1 MQAPALK
8 RTPLEAWIAGKIA
21 ASPSLPLRPEE
32 LAAYQL
38 QKLCETIEYASHCS
52 PFYREKLSKFTPA
65 ELKSISDLARFP
77 FTSCE
82 ELRDENPRFL
92 AVSQDEISRVVTL
105 SSSGTTGRP
114 KRVFFTADDQQLAVD
129 FFQCGTK
136 NLAAPG
142 DPVMVL
148 LPWETPGSIGDLLAE
163 GISRSGA
170 VPVRH
175 GMISSLGGALERLTA
190 EKIDSVIGLPV
201 QVFALARYAQAMGA
215 SPRLRSV
222 ALVSDHVPAC
232 IVAELK
238 RLWHCEVFQHYGAT
252 EMGLGGGVD
261 CQAHAGYHLREAD
274 LYFEIVDPESG
285 KPVLAG
291 EPGEV
296 VFTTLT
302 RRGMPLIRYRT
313 GDLSRMLTAPCACG
327 SLLRRMEP
335 LKSRDSVRL
344 GSPKGPGSHLTM
356 AMLDEALFPVPGV
369 IEFEATLRR
378 GQGLSTLTIAA
389 QSVHSGPGADPVSG
403 PANPV
408 EQALRKALGSVDA
421 IDCEHRAGRLD
432 LDIGVRYGVDA
443 LQPRAEKRMI
453 TEAGLNGEQG
463 NLPYP
468 PRQDSAR
475 G

>member
-1 MQAPALK
+1 MPAPALK
-8 RTPLEAWIAGKIA
+8 RTPLEAWIAGKIAGKIA

-38 QKLCETIEYASHCS
+38 QKLRETIDYAARHS
-52 PFYREKLSKFTPA
+52 PFYRQKLRNFALA
-65 ELKSISDLARFP
+65 ELHSLSDLARLP
-77 FTSCE
+77 FTTSE
-82 ELRDENPRFL
+82 ELRDQNPRFL
-92 AVSQDEISRVVTL
+92 SVSQDEISRVVTL

-148 LPWETPGSIGDLLAE
+148 LPWKTPGSIGDLLTE

-175 GMISSLGGALERLTA
+175 GMISGLAEALERLTA
-190 EKIDSVIGLPV
+190 EKIRSVIGLPV
-201 QVFALARYAQAMGA
+201 QVFALARYGEAMGA
-215 SPRLRSV
+215 SPSLRSV

-232 IVAELK
+232 IVAEIE
-238 RLWHCEVFQHYGAT
+238 RLWHCELFQHYGAT

-261 CQAHAGYHLREAD
+261 CQAHTGYHLREAD
-274 LYFEIVDPESG
+274 LYFEIIDPQSG
-285 KPVLAG
+285 QPVPAG
-291 EPGEV
+291 ETGEV

-327 SLLRRMEP
+327 SLLRRLQP
-335 LKSRDSVRL
+335 LKSRDSIHL
-344 GSPKGPGSHLTM
+344 GPPGEPGSSLTM

-369 IEFEATLRR
+369 IDFEATLHR
-378 GQGLSTLTIAA
+378 GAGAATLTIAA
-389 QSVHSGPGADPVSG
+389 QSVYGPGAG
-403 PANPV
+403 PARPL
-408 EQALRKALGSVDA
+408 EQALRKALGSVNA
-421 IDCEHRAGRLD
+421 IDCEHRAGRLAVQ
-432 LDIGVRYGVDA
+432 IGARHGVSV

-453 TEAGLNGEQG
+453 TEAG
-463 NLPYP
+463 
-468 PRQDSAR
+468 
-475 G
+475 

>member
-1 MQAPALK
+1 MQEPALK

-21 ASPSLPLRPEE
+21 ASSSMPLRPED

-38 QKLCETIEYASHCS
+38 QKLRETIEYAARRS
-52 PFYREKLSKFTPA
+52 PFYREKLREFAPA
-65 ELKSISDLARFP
+65 ELNSLSDLARLP
-77 FTSCE
+77 FTTCE
-82 ELRDENPRFL
+82 ELREENPRFL

-105 SSSGTTGRP
+105 SSSGTTGTP

-129 FFQCGTK
+129 FFQCGTG

-142 DPVMVL
+142 DRVLVL
-148 LPWETPGSIGDLLAE
+148 LPWKTPGSVGDLLAE
-163 GISRSGA
+163 GISLFGA

-175 GMISSLGGALERLTA
+175 GMISGLAEALERLTA
-190 EKIDSVIGLPV
+190 EKISSVIGLPV
-201 QVFALARYAQAMGA
+201 QVFALARYGEAVGA

-222 ALVSDHVPAC
+222 ALVSDHVPTC

-274 LYFEIVDPESG
+274 LYFEIVNPESG
-285 KPVLAG
+285 QPAPPG
-291 EPGEV
+291 ETGEV

-327 SLLRRMEP
+327 SLLRRLQP
-335 LKSRDSVRL
+335 LKSRDSIRL
-344 GSPKGPGSHLTM
+344 GPPDAPGSRLTM
-356 AMLDEALFPVPGV
+356 AMLDEALFKTPGV
-369 IEFEATLRR
+369 IDFEATIRR
-378 GQGLSTLTIAA
+378 GDGPTTLTIAA
-389 QSVHSGPGADPVSG
+389 QSVQSSLGADPISG
-403 PANPV
+403 PANPL

-421 IDCEHRAGRLD
+421 IDCEYRAGRLAVH
-432 LDIGVRYGVDA
+432 IGARDGVSV

-453 TEAGLNGEQG
+453 TEAG
-463 NLPYP
+463 P
-468 PRQDSAR
+468 
-475 G
+475 

>member
-1 MQAPALK
+1 VQEPALK

-21 ASPSLPLRPEE
+21 GKIAVSLSLPLRPED

-38 QKLCETIEYASHCS
+38 QKLRETIAYAAQHS
-52 PFYREKLSKFTPA
+52 PFYREKLSKSPSA
-65 ELKSISDLARFP
+65 ELNSLPDLARFP
-77 FTSCE
+77 FTTCE

-105 SSSGTTGRP
+105 SSSGTTGTP

-175 GMISSLGGALERLTA
+175 GMISGLAEALERLTA
-190 EKIDSVIGLPV
+190 ENIRSVIGLPV
-201 QVFALARYAQAMGA
+201 QVFALARYGEAMGA
-215 SPRLRSV
+215 APRLRSV

-232 IVAELK
+232 IVAELE

-274 LYFEIVDPESG
+274 LYFEIIDPRSG
-285 KPVLAG
+285 QPAPPG
-291 EPGEV
+291 EVGEV

-313 GDLSRMLTAPCACG
+313 GDLSRMLAAPCACG
-327 SLLRRMEP
+327 SLLRRLQP
-335 LKSRDSVRL
+335 LKSRDSVCL
-344 GSPKGPGSHLTM
+344 GLLDAPGSLLTM
-356 AMLDEALFPVPGV
+356 AMLDEALFPVPSV
-369 IEFEATLRR
+369 IDFEATLRR
-378 GQGLSTLTIAA
+378 GASLATLTIAA
-389 QSVHSGPGADPVSG
+389 QSVSSGPCPETGLEG
-403 PANPV
+403 PL
-408 EQALRKALGSVDA
+408 EQALRKALESVNA
-421 IDCEHRAGRLD
+421 IECEYRAGRLAVQ
-432 LDIGVRYGVDA
+432 IGARHGVSV

-453 TEAGLNGEQG
+453 TEAG
-463 NLPYP
+463 
-468 PRQDSAR
+468 
-475 G
+475 

>member
-1 MQAPALK
+1 
-8 RTPLEAWIAGKIA
+8 
-21 ASPSLPLRPEE
+21 
-32 LAAYQL
+32 L
-38 QKLCETIEYASHCS
+38 QKLRETIAYAAQHS
-52 PFYREKLSKFTPA
+52 PFYREKLSKSAPA
-65 ELKSISDLARFP
+65 ELQSLADLARLP
-77 FTSCE
+77 FTTCD

-114 KRVFFTADDQQLAVD
+114 KRVFFTAGDQQLAVD
-129 FFQCGTK
+129 FFQCGAK

-148 LPWETPGSIGDLLAE
+148 LPSETPGSIGDLLAE
-163 GISRSGA
+163 GVSRSGA

-175 GMISSLGGALERLTA
+175 GMISGLAEALERLTV
-190 EKIDSVIGLPV
+190 EKIRSVIGLPV
-201 QVFALARYAQAMGA
+201 QVFALARYGEAVGA
-215 SPRLRSV
+215 TPSLRSV
-222 ALVSDHVPAC
+222 ALVSDHVPAA
-232 IVAELK
+232 IVAELE

-285 KPVLAG
+285 QPVPAG

-313 GDLSRMLTAPCACG
+313 GDLSRMLAAPCACG
-327 SLLRRMEP
+327 SLLRRLQP
-335 LKSRDSVRL
+335 LKSRDSLHL
-344 GSPKGPGSHLTM
+344 GPPEGPGSPLTM

-369 IEFEATLRR
+369 IDFEATIRR
-378 GQGLSTLTIAA
+378 GQGPATLTITA
-389 QSVHSGPGADPVSG
+389 QSVYGPDAGPVRP
-403 PANPV
+403 PARPL
-408 EQALRKALGSVDA
+408 EQALRRALGSINA
-421 IDCEHRAGRLD
+421 IDCEHRAGRLAVQ
-432 LDIGVRYGVDA
+432 IGARHGVSV

-453 TEAGLNGEQG
+453 TEAG
-463 NLPYP
+463 P
-468 PRQDSAR
+468 
-475 G
+475 

>member
-1 MQAPALK
+1 VKEPALK
-8 RTPLEAWIAGKIA
+8 RTPLDAWIAGKIA

-32 LAAYQL
+32 LASYQL
-38 QKLCETIEYASHCS
+38 RKLRETIEYAAHRS
-52 PFYREKLSKFTPA
+52 PFYREKLRKFAST
-65 ELKSISDLARFP
+65 ELNSLPDLARLP
-77 FTSCE
+77 FTSCD

-105 SSSGTTGRP
+105 SSSGTTGTP

-136 NLAAPG
+136 NLAGPG

-148 LPWETPGSIGDLLAE
+148 LPWERPGSIGDLLAE

-175 GMISSLGGALERLTA
+175 GMISGLAEALERLTA
-190 EKIDSVIGLPV
+190 EKIRSVIGLPV
-201 QVFALARYAQAMGA
+201 QVFALARYSEAVGA

-222 ALVSDHVPAC
+222 ALVSDHVPAS
-232 IVAELK
+232 IVAELE

-274 LYFEIVDPESG
+274 LYFEIIDPESG
-285 KPVLAG
+285 QPALPG
-291 EPGEV
+291 ELGEV

-327 SLLRRMEP
+327 SLLRRLQP

-344 GSPKGPGSHLTM
+344 GPPERPGSPLTM
-356 AMLDEALFPVPGV
+356 AILDEALFPVPGV
-369 IEFEATLRR
+369 IDFEAKLRR
-378 GQGLSTLTIAA
+378 GAGPATLTIAA
-389 QSVHSGPGADPVSG
+389 QSVLGSPDAAPRSDDASGPEG
-403 PANPV
+403 PL
-408 EQALRKALGSVDA
+408 EQALREALGSVDA
-421 IDCEHRAGRLD
+421 IDCEHKAGRLD
-432 LDIGVRYGVDA
+432 LHIGVRHGVDV

-453 TEAGLNGEQG
+453 TEAG
-463 NLPYP
+463 
-468 PRQDSAR
+468 
-475 G
+475 